1 MDSLHFNGFYKP
13 FLQALK
19 IKNIYKNQLKHN
31 NVWFNIVYFLSLMML
46 IFSIVF
52 LANSSSKN
60 VLLLSFMY
68 ISACFLFFSID
79 RRSLKKSVKLFR
91 KKHNMKFIF
100 PDLFDQFKYYLWKE
114 RLGAIHSSHSIE
126 KALNYLE
133 IELSK
138 FNHEKDNASPSY
150 IIILSAITI
159 AAFWKIIDDAHF
171 NPHTKIIIDG
181 LICYLSYRFITF
193 KFFIFEGKQKKLLVF
208 KQFLLRLKA
217 EDSSIK

>member
-19 IKNIYKNQLKHN
+19 IKNVYKNQFQHN
-31 NVWFNIVYFLSLMML
+31 NVWLNVVYFLSLMML
-46 IFSIVF
+46 IFSIIF

-60 VLLLSFMY
+60 VLIFSFMY
-68 ISACFLFFSID
+68 IFSCFFFFSTD
-79 RRSLKKSVKLFR
+79 RKSLKKAVKLFR
-91 KKHNMKFIF
+91 KKQNMKFIF

-114 RLGAIHSSHSIE
+114 RLGTIHSSYSID

-138 FNHEKDNASPSY
+138 FNIEKDNVSPSY
-150 IIILSAITI
+150 IIIFSAITI
-159 AAFWKIIDDAHF
+159 AAFWRVIDDAHF
-171 NPHTKIIIDG
+171 TQHTKIIIDG
-181 LICYLSYRFITF
+181 LVCYVSYRFITS
-193 KFFIFEGKQKKLLVF
+193 KFFIFEGKQKKLLIF

-217 EDSSIK
+217 EYPSIN